1 MKDYLEHFVYSYNSS
16 ILGEYTLGFFV
27 YESYL
32 NADKEGY
39 AIKIIN
45 SLNDEEC
52 HLECYET
59 YDEALEDVSRVNSLV
74 KRFEED
80 FTNHLF

>member
-16 ILGEYTLGFFV
+16 IFGEYTLGFFV

-59 YDEALEDVSRVNSLV
+59 YDETLEEVDRVNSLV